1 VKRTTELNPGN
12 YSVGPFTDSFTLS
25 DTFPSDKSLGY
36 FHSSVYAHRKLRLFG
51 KALTDGSATVSVA
64 KCLKQTSPAFAAG

>member
-1 VKRTTELNPGN
+1 MKGTTELKPGN
-12 YSVGPFTDSFTLS
+12 YSVGPFTDSLSLS

-36 FHSSVYAHRKLRLFG
+36 FHSSVYADGKLRLFG
-51 KALTDGSATVSVA
+51 KALTDWSATVSVA